1 MKKDQPNN
9 KIEIDGIFD
18 RSLHA
23 VVAGIDY
30 ARELTCLPP
39 NILNPQTFV
48 TMVSDHFSSFPQ
60 VTIRVLDHKALEREG
75 MNLVIAVGKGSAIP
89 PRLMVIEYNYTPSQT
104 KNPYCLVGKGVTY
117 DSG

>member
-30 ARELTCLPP
+30 ARELTSLPP

-60 VTIRVLDHKALEREG
+60 VTIRVLDQKALEKED

-89 PRLMVIEYNYTPSQT
+89 PRLMVIEYNYMSSQT
-104 KNPYCLVGKGVTY
+104 KKPYCLVGKGVTY